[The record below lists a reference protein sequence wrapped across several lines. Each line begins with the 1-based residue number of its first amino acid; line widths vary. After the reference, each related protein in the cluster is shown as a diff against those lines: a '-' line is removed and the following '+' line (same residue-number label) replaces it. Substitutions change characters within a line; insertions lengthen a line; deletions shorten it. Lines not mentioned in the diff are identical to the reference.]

1 MFVSPVKNIS
11 LPLPSIDSSLIV
23 PKSSVVNSTES
34 IFVIRIVNNKA
45 EWVDIKIGRENNGL
59 IEIYGKLNAGDQ
71 LLKAAT
77 DEIRNGSILK
87 NIKTV
92 TLEIAGK

>member
-1 MFVSPVKNIS
+1 MVAEVN
-11 LPLPSIDSSLIV
+11 LPLPSNDSAFIV
-23 PKSSVVNSTES
+23 PKSAVVNSTES

-45 EWVDIKIGRENNGL
+45 EWIDIKMGRENNGL

-77 DEIRNGSILK
+77 DEIRNGSMLK